1 MAINELKEIRKK
13 AKYSQDFIGEKLN
26 ISQSTYNKKENG
38 INPFTIGEVKLMKTI
53 LKLTNDQVVK
63 IFLN

>member
-1 MAINELKEIRKK
+1 MTIDQLKILRKQ
-13 AKYSQDFIGEKLN
+13 AKYSQDSMGEKLN

-38 INPFTIGEVKLMKTI
+38 IIPFSLEEIKELKTI
-53 LKLTNDQVVK
+53 LNLNDGQIIS